1 MMVKIPNKDIFGW
14 DVYNYSMLLREIEK
28 SGVDFKGKKV
38 LEVGAGCKNG
48 GLTAYFASMGAIVE
62 CSDYTKIEQVT
73 KNIHKKYNLD
83 VKYSKKNILDLK
95 SVEQYDIICFKSVI
109 GGVLGHNNGDEAM
122 LKDIFKQLHT
132 ALKPNGMLIFS
143 ENLTGSK
150 MIQFLRRLFIK
161 WNYYWVYQ
169 RQSTLEEMTQ
179 IQAQKFHIEVAKTN
193 GVIGVLGRTVYLQNI
208 LGLVDNILCPIVPK
222 KWHYIYHGIYK
233 KK

>member
-1 MMVKIPNKDIFGW
+1 MVVKIPNKDIFGW

-38 LEVGAGCKNG
+38 LEVGAGSQNG

-62 CSDYTKIEQVT
+62 CSDYTKIEQAT

-83 VKYSKKNILDLK
+83 VTYSKKSILDLK

-122 LKDIFKQLHT
+122 LKNIFKQLHT

-150 MIQFLRRLFIK
+150 MIQFLRSVFLKRTHF
-161 WNYYWVYQ
+161 WVYQ
-169 RQSTLEEMTQ
+169 SQSTLEKMTQ
-179 IQAQKFHIEVAKTN
+179 MQGQEFLIEVAKTN
-193 GVIGVLGRTVYLQNI
+193 GVIGVLGRIYYLQKM
-208 LGLVDNILCPIVPK
+208 LGLFDNILFLIVPK

>member
-1 MMVKIPNKDIFGW
+1 MLKITKKDILGW
-14 DVYNYSMLLREIEK
+14 DVHNYSILLKEIEK
-28 SGVDFKGKKV
+28 IGVDFKGKSV
-38 LEVGAGCKNG
+38 LEIGVGCQNG
-48 GLTAYFASMGAIVE
+48 GLTTYFASKGAIVE
-62 CSDYTKIEQVT
+62 CSDYTKIEQIT

-109 GGVLGHNNGDEAM
+109 GGVLRYDKDSEAM

-150 MIQFLRRLFIK
+150 MIQFLRRVFLKRTHF
-161 WNYYWVYQ
+161 WVYQ
-169 RQSTLEEMTQ
+169 SQSTLKKMTQ
-179 IQAQKFHIEVAKTN
+179 IQEQEFHIEVAKTN
-193 GVIGVLGRTVYLQNI
+193 GVIGVLGRIEYLQKI
-208 LGLVDNILCPIVPK
+208 LGLVDNILSLIVPK

-233 KK
+233 KN